1 MATKEHPPVSSVLD
15 VSQSPATV
23 FAALDPAVQRL
34 VVVAH
39 TLYSGNWDDFAE
51 DLRRREAGQ
60 PYLYRLKIELD
71 DAPGWLAQL
80 KAYEQARGERFA
92 AVAEEIAE
100 QATKQVAKQVAK
112 QDAKKDLH

>member
-23 FAALDPAVQRL
+23 FAALDPAVQQL

-39 TLYSGNWDDFAE
+39 ALYSGNWDDFTE
-51 DLRRREAGQ
+51 DLRRRATGQ

-71 DAPGWLAQL
+71 DAPGWLARL
-80 KAYEQARGERFA
+80 KAYEQAHGEGFA
-92 AVAEEIAE
+92 DVAE
-100 QATKQVAKQVAK
+100 QAAKQAAK
-112 QDAKKDLH
+112 QADQDAKKDLH

>member
-1 MATKEHPPVSSVLD
+1 MSSVLD

-23 FAALDPAVQRL
+23 FAALDPAVRQL

-39 TLYSGNWDDFAE
+39 TLYSGNWDDLAE
-51 DLRRREAGQ
+51 DLRRRATGQ
-60 PYLYRLKIELD
+60 PYLYRLKIDLD
-71 DAPGWLAQL
+71 DAPGWLARL

-92 AVAEEIAE
+92 AVAK
-100 QATKQVAKQVAK
+100 QAD